1 MKKPD
6 LKTIWAILPDLFRS
20 HAYEFGIVAIIAVK
34 AVLLPAETV
43 PSLGASLRAST
54 VSSCSY
60 S

>member
-6 LKTIWAILPDLFRS
+6 LKTIWAVLPGFFRS
-20 HAYEFGIVAIIAVK
+20 HTYEFANVAVIAVN
-34 AVLLPAETV
+34 AVLLAAETV
-43 PSLGASLRAST
+43 PSLEASLRAST